1 MCARCLLLV
10 TTIIVVIVI
19 VLVVV
24 IIIVVVLFVV
34 VVVVVV
40 VVVIIII
47 IIIVIIIII
56 LLIIIIIIVIII
68 ITIVIRI
75 IRIIRLLLLL
85 LLSLYH
91 YYITISYHRTIIL
104 YNHYVL
110 LYRLLSL
117 HRNDKILQIHWHSSA
132 RAGHA
137 PRSIPHGCPAKNDIL
152 AFGATSSRH
161 FKTCEDGRQQHS
173 GPVLSNSHCLQN
185 NVPHRLL
192 EPNRL

>member
-34 VVVVVV
+34 IVVVVVV
-40 VVVIIII
+40 I

-56 LLIIIIIIVIII
+56 LLIIIIIVIII